1 MFTNCHNF
9 VTIYIR
15 FKNVECHIF
24 TQFQNKVLILIIQR
38 MSYFLIQKQYTT
50 IYEHILE
57 DILNTTYISVYWY
70 CKYLFQVGV
79 NVDFCLAKRQI
90 QIYTVLL

>member
-1 MFTNCHNF
+1 MS
-9 VTIYIR
+9 YIHAVS
-15 FKNVECHIF
+15 KWSTDPYNSKDV
-24 TQFQNKVLILIIQR
+24 
-38 MSYFLIQKQYTT
+38 YFLIQKQYTT

-90 QIYTVLL
+90 QIYTVLLWRSDK